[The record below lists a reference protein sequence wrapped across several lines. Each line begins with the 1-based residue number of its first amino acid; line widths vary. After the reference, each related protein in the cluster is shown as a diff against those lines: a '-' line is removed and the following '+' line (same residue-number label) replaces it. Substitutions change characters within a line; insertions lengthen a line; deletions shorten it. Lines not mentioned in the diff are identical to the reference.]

1 MGKIHNLQ
9 GKRFGKWLVLEEI
22 PSDMYQDTR
31 WKVRCDC
38 GKETT
43 ITGRSLI
50 YFKSTHCGCER
61 TKKLTKH
68 PMQQGIP
75 GGKNFKDETGKV
87 YGKLTVI
94 RPTRQNAKKE
104 WYWECKCSCGE
115 TTEVRGSHLR
125 SGTIVSC
132 GCVLKEFRQNQNKTH
147 GLTYTPEYVRA
158 RNRKR
163 ERKEAILDKNWTGV
177 MEHQLRTLFQQC
189 VLCGMTEKE
198 HQEKFGQSLHVD
210 HVHPLKDGNGLNY
223 GSATILCQPCNAK
236 KSAKTLDQLDEKDRN
251 RIMVTADLFDLL
263 YNKNR
268 TIEV

>member
-9 GKRFGKWLVLEEI
+9 GKRFGKWLVIEEI
-22 PSDMYQDTR
+22 PSDMYENTK
-31 WKVRCDC
+31 WKVKCDC

-43 ITGRSLI
+43 ITGRALV
-50 YFKSTHCGCER
+50 YHKSTHCGCER

-68 PMQQGIP
+68 PPQQGIP

-198 HQEKFGQSLHVD
+198 HQTKFGQPLHVD
-210 HVHPLKDGNGLNY
+210 HVHPLKDGNGLYY
-223 GSATILCQPCNAK
+223 GNATILCADCNKRKHAK
-236 KSAKTLDQLDEKDRN
+236 KLEDLDEWARN
-251 RIMVTADLFDLL
+251 RLLLTADLFKALFEPKESL
-263 YNKNR
+263 
-268 TIEV
+268 